1 MATAQR
7 FAGKAEAQPYKS
19 KYPIRIVTAASLF
32 DGHDAAINLMR
43 RIMQSSGAEVIH
55 LAHNRSAAEIVTA
68 ALQEDVQ
75 AVALTS
81 YQGGHMEF
89 FTYVR
94 ELLDKAGASHVRIFG
109 GGGGTILPEEAEELH
124 RRGIT
129 RIYLPDDGRA
139 MGLQGMINDVL
150 EKSDFA
156 PWADLN
162 GALTEISQAEG
173 PYYLPIARAL
183 SRLENDSEAIRSY
196 LAETPV
202 PRRAVVIGVTGTG
215 GSGKSSLTDEFAQ
228 RFLRHFPDKRLA
240 ILSIDPSHRKSGG
253 ALLGDRL
260 RMNSIYHPN
269 VYMRSFATRTAHRSI
284 PPFLREA
291 IDILQLAGFDLIWVE
306 TAGIGQADTEIVD
319 YVDISVYVMTPEF
332 GAPSQ
337 LEKIDMLEYADFVVL
352 NKFDR
357 KGAQDALFAV
367 RKQYQRNFKRF
378 GEPLE
383 AMPVFPTLA
392 SQFNDPGVNRFFRA
406 LMQAVAQKQPESW
419 EAVAHI
425 PEDTRPLGA
434 TMLIPP
440 HRQRYLAEIAETI
453 RSYNQWVEE
462 QAQIAHQLQA
472 LQEVKALHPSD
483 TSLNTLQEEL
493 EQQLDPTVKAIL
505 QKWEETLAKYQAP
518 LFEYT
523 VRDKVIRVQTHT
535 ESLSH
540 VQIPKIAVPRLRDWG
555 DRVRWALQENFPG
568 EFPYTAGVFPFKR
581 TEEEATR
588 MFAGEGTPERTNRRF
603 HYLAAGLS
611 APRLSTAFDSVT
623 LYGEDP
629 DYRPDIYG
637 KIGNS
642 GVSIATLDDMKKLY
656 SGFDLADPK
665 TSVSMTINGPAPAI
679 LAMFMNTA
687 IEQQC
692 EKYIR
697 ENGLVE
703 EVERKIAEKYAAL
716 GLPRPTYEGKLP
728 DRHNGLGLLLL
739 GVTADEILPREVYE
753 RIKADTLARV
763 RGTVQ
768 ADILKEDQAQNT
780 CIFSVEF
787 AIRMMGDVQE
797 YFIQNKVRNFYSV
810 SISGYHIAE
819 AGANPITQLA
829 LTLANGFTYLEYYR
843 ARGMKVDDFAPN
855 FSFFFSNGM
864 DPEYVVIGRV
874 ARRIWAKALKILYK
888 AAPRSQMFKYHVQ
901 TSGRSLH
908 AQEIAFNDIRTT
920 LEALYALADNCNS
933 LHTNAYDEAITTPTE
948 ESVRRAVAIQL
959 IIQKELG
966 LMKNENPWQGSFFIE
981 WLTDV
986 VEEAVLQEFERLNE
1000 RGGVLGAM
1008 ELGYQRNKIQEES
1021 LYYETLK
1028 HTGQI
1033 PIIGVN
1039 TFLGKDGSPTIIP
1052 NEVVRS
1058 TTEEKEQQIRN
1069 LRAFQQRN
1077 ADKAPQALKTLQ
1089 EVALSG
1095 GNTFAALVEAV
1106 KVASLG
1112 QISAALYE
1120 VGGKYRRNM

>member
-1 MATAQR
+1 MSQAVAQR

-19 KYPIRIVTAASLF
+19 RHPIRIVTAASLF

-43 RIMQSSGAEVIH
+43 RILQSTGAEIIH

-68 ALQEDVQ
+68 AIQEDTQ

-89 FTYVR
+89 FTYIR
-94 ELLDKAGASHVRIFG
+94 ELLDKAGSTHVRIFG
-109 GGGGTILPEEAEELH
+109 GGGGTILPEEAQELH

-139 MGLQGMINDVL
+139 MGLQGMINDVM

-162 GALTEISQAEG
+162 GALEHLSEVTG
-173 PYYLPIARAL
+173 PYYAPLARAL
-183 SRLENDSEAIRSY
+183 SRLENDPETIREFLRHY
-196 LAETPV
+196 PV
-202 PRRAVVIGVTGTG
+202 ERRAIVIGVTGTG
-215 GSGKSSLTDEFAQ
+215 GSGKSSLTDEFVQ
-228 RFLRHFPDKRLA
+228 RFLRYFPDKKIA

-260 RMNSIYHPN
+260 RMNSIYHPH

-284 PPFLREA
+284 PPFLGEA
-291 IDILQLAGFDLIWVE
+291 ISLLQLAGFDLIWVE

-319 YVDISVYVMTPEF
+319 YTDISVYVMTPEF

-378 GEPLE
+378 SEPVDV
-383 AMPVFPTLA
+383 MPVFPTLA

-406 LMQAVAQKQPESW
+406 LMEKVAEKKPGMW
-419 EAVAHI
+419 ETSHI
-425 PEDTRPLGA
+425 SKDERPIA
-434 TMLIPP
+434 ISAIIPP
-440 HRQRYLAEIAETI
+440 QRQRYLAEIADTI

-472 LQEVKALHPSD
+472 IQDTIKLSPSPDIQRLQ
-483 TSLNTLQEEL
+483 QEL
-493 EQQLDPTVKAIL
+493 EKQLAPEVRTIL
-505 QKWEETLAKYQAP
+505 EKWEETLARYQAP
-518 LFEYT
+518 LYEYT
-523 VRDKVIRVQTHT
+523 VRDRAIRVQTHT

-540 VQIPKIAVPRLRDWG
+540 IQIPKIATPRYRDWG

-568 EFPYTAGVFPFKR
+568 HFPYTSGVFPFKR

-603 HYLAAGLS
+603 HYLASGLS

-687 IEQQC
+687 IDQQC

-697 ENGLVE
+697 ENGLAEVVE
-703 EVERKIAEKYAAL
+703 QKIQEKYNAL
-716 GLPRPTYEGKLP
+716 GLPRPVYEGKLP
-728 DRHNGLGLLLL
+728 DRHNGLGLMLL
-739 GVTADEILPREVYE
+739 GTTGDEVLPQDIYE

-780 CIFSVEF
+780 CIFAIDF
-787 AIRMMGDVQE
+787 ALRMMADVQE
-797 YFIQNKVRNFYSV
+797 YFIQHKVRNFYSV

-819 AGANPITQLA
+819 AGANPVTQLA

-843 ARGMKVDDFAPN
+843 SRGMAVDDFAPN

-864 DPEYVVIGRV
+864 DPEYLVIGRV

-888 AAPRSQMFKYHVQ
+888 ASPRSQIFKYHVQ

-920 LEALYALADNCNS
+920 LEALYALADNANS

-1028 HTGQI
+1028 HTGQL

-1039 TFLGKDGSPTIIP
+1039 TFLGKDGSPTNIP

-1058 TTEEKEQQIRN
+1058 TSEEKEQQIRN
-1069 LRAFQQRN
+1069 LKAFQARN
-1077 ADKAPQALKTLQ
+1077 AAKTASALRHLQ
-1089 EVALSG
+1089 DTALSG
-1095 GNTFAALVEAV
+1095 KNTFAALMEAV

-1112 QISAALYE
+1112 QISGALYE

>member
-1 MATAQR
+1 MSAPVVQR
-7 FAGKAEAQPYKS
+7 FAGKAEAEPYRS
-19 KYPIRIVTAASLF
+19 QYPIRIVTAASLF

-43 RIMQSSGAEVIH
+43 RLMQATGAEVIH
-55 LAHNRSAAEIVTA
+55 LGHNRSAAEIVIA
-68 ALQEDVQ
+68 AIQEDTQ

-89 FTYVR
+89 FTYIR
-94 ELLDKAGASHVRIFG
+94 QLLDEAGYRHMRIFG

-139 MGLQGMINDVL
+139 MGLQGMINDL
-150 EKSDFA
+150 MQKSDFA

-162 GALTEISQAEG
+162 GSLDALSHAEG
-173 PYYLPIARAL
+173 PYYAPLARAL
-183 SRLENDSEAIRSY
+183 SRLENDPEVIRDFLSGKAIPEK
-196 LAETPV
+196 AI
-202 PRRAVVIGVTGTG
+202 VIGVTGTG
-215 GSGKSSLTDEFAQ
+215 GAGKSSLTDEFVQ
-228 RFLRHFPDKRLA
+228 RFLRYFPDKKLA

-269 VYMRSFATRTAHRSI
+269 VYMRSFATRTPHRSV

-291 IDILQLAGFDLIWVE
+291 IDLLKLAGFDLIWVE
-306 TAGIGQADTEIVD
+306 TAGIGQADTEITD
-319 YVDISVYVMTPEF
+319 YADLTVYVMTPEF

-392 SQFNDPGVNRFFRA
+392 SQFNDPGVNRFFHA
-406 LMQAVAQKQPESW
+406 LMTAVAERRS
-419 EAVAHI
+419 AHWDI
-425 PEDTRPLGA
+425 SHVPTDERPLSISVI
-434 TMLIPP
+434 IPP
-440 HRQRYLAEIAETI
+440 HRQRYLAEIAETV
-453 RSYNQWVEE
+453 RAYNAWVEE
-462 QAQIAHQLQA
+462 QAQLAQQLQA
-472 LQEVKALHPSD
+472 AEEIRALAPTPEVEKLRAELLQR
-483 TSLNTLQEEL
+483 
-493 EQQLDPTVKAIL
+493 LDPAVQEIL
-505 QKWEETLAKYQAP
+505 SKWEETLARYQAP
-518 LFEYT
+518 LYEYT
-523 VRDKVIRVQTHT
+523 VRDRIIRVETHT

-540 VQIPKIAVPRLRDWG
+540 TQIPKVAVPRLKGWG

-568 EFPYTAGVFPFKR
+568 HFPYTAGVFPFKR

-603 HYLAAGLS
+603 HYLASGLS

-665 TSVSMTINGPAPAI
+665 TSVSMTINGPAPTI

-687 IEQQC
+687 IDQQV

-697 ENGLVE
+697 EQGLVE
-703 EVERKIAEKYAAL
+703 AVEKYIAEKYERL
-716 GLPRPTYEGKLP
+716 GLPRPIYEGRLP
-728 DRHNGLGLLLL
+728 DGHNGLGLLLL
-739 GVTADEILPREVYE
+739 GVSGDEVVPTEVYE
-753 RIKADTLARV
+753 RIKADTLSRV

-780 CIFSVEF
+780 CIFAIDF
-787 AIRMMGDVQE
+787 ALRMMADVQA
-797 YFIQNKVRNFYSV
+797 YFIKHKVRNFYSV

-829 LTLANGFTYLEYYR
+829 FTLANGFTYLEYYR
-843 ARGMKVDDFAPN
+843 ARGMNIDDFVPN

-874 ARRIWAKALKILYK
+874 ARRIWAKALKLLYK
-888 AAPRSQMFKYHVQ
+888 ASPRSQMLKYHVQ

-920 LEALYALADNCNS
+920 LQALYALADNCNS

-966 LMKNENPWQGSFFIE
+966 LTKNENPWQGSFFIE

-1028 HTGQI
+1028 HTGQL

-1039 TFLGKDGSPTIIP
+1039 TFLGKDGSPTDIP

-1069 LRAFQQRN
+1069 LKAFHQRN
-1077 ADKAPQALKTLQ
+1077 TDKAPAALQALQ
-1089 EVALSG
+1089 QAALSD
-1095 GNTFAALVEAV
+1095 GNIFAALMEAV
-1106 KVASLG
+1106 KYASLG

-1120 VGGKYRRNM
+1120 VGGRYRRNM